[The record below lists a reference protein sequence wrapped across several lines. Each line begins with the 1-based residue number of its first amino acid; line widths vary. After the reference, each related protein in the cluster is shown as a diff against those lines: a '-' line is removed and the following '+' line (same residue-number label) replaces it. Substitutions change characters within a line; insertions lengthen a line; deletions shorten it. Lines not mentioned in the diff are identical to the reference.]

1 MEIIWFDTLPST
13 QNYLIEKIK
22 TGELS
27 APVCVAAKTQTDG
40 RGSRANRWES
50 VEDALLFSFALPLSA
65 LPDDLKLES
74 ASIYFMYILKES
86 LNKLGS
92 SCWFKWPNDIYLEGD
107 KIGGAI
113 TQFIKERECFIC
125 GIGLNL
131 LSLGDFSACD
141 VSVDKDNF
149 IYEYLNLFTTPPNWK
164 HILKSFEVE
173 FLKTRDKIPY
183 KISGQHIES
192 ATLNSDGSLSIDN
205 KKVFSLR

>member
-1 MEIIWFDTLPST
+1 MEIIWFDALPST

-22 TGELS
+22 TGKLK

-50 VEDALLFSFALPLSA
+50 VEDALLFSFTLPLSA
-65 LPDDLKLES
+65 LPEDLRLES

-86 LNKLGS
+86 LSRLGS
-92 SCWFKWPNDIYLEGD
+92 SCWFKWPNDIYLGDD

-113 TQFIKERECFIC
+113 TYFIKEQDCLVC
-125 GIGLNL
+125 GIGLKL
-131 LSLGDFSACD
+131 VSSGTFCVCD
-141 VSVDKDNF
+141 VEIDKDKF

-164 HILKSFEVE
+164 RILKSFEVE

-183 KISGQHIES
+183 KNSRQYIES